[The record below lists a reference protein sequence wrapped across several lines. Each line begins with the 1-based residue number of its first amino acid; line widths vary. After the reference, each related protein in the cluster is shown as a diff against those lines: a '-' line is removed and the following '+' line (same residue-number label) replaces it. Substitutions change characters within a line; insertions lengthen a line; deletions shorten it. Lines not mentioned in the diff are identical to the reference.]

1 MCVRKVTR
9 LAFLSVL
16 LFSVA
21 ITALVQAPD
30 PSKPPD
36 NADDKPAA
44 AANNAGALRKAAQNP
59 VASLISV
66 PVQENWNFNI
76 GTNDR
81 IQNVLNVQPVIPIN
95 LTQNWNLIIRW
106 ITPIIYQPLGVNQPP
121 PPSGPDF
128 ALSANASAAAATATA
143 EPNQGVLTTTCR
155 RAITSPGSQL
165 SRPTGRPRTAAD
177 GLCRWAAASAAS

>member
-1 MCVRKVTR
+1 VCVRKVTR

-21 ITALVQAPD
+21 ITAFAQEPD
-30 PSKPPD
+30 PNKPRD
-36 NADDKPAA
+36 NAEDKPAA
-44 AANNAGALRKAAQNP
+44 AANNADALRKAAQNP

-66 PVQENWNFNI
+66 PVQENWYFNI

-106 ITPIIYQPLGVNQPP
+106 IALIIYQPLGVKQPP

-128 ALSANASAAAATATA
+128 ALGANASAAAATA